1 MLNTSTNSPAKDALE
16 RLNNWL
22 NVLER
27 RIYTLLDMN
36 DPELMTPAQRE
47 QAASR
52 YLMIFHHLLQLHQE
66 YAVSS
71 EEEDKKA
78 FLDAFMGIDRR
89 KLTNVGDT
97 LIQDGQ

>member
-16 RLNNWL
+16 RLNNLL

-52 YLMIFHHLLQLHQE
+52 HLMIMYHFLQLLQK
-66 YAVSS
+66 YADAELS
-71 EEEDKKA
+71 EDEDDPA
-78 FLDAFMGIDRR
+78 IIMALIRGDRID
-89 KLTNVGDT
+89 
-97 LIQDGQ
+97 

>member
-1 MLNTSTNSPAKDALE
+1 MLNSPTNSHTKDALE
-16 RLNNWL
+16 RLYNWVD
-22 NVLER
+22 VLER
-27 RIYTLLDMN
+27 RFYALLDMN

-47 QAASR
+47 QAVSR
-52 YLMIFHHLLQLHQE
+52 HLMIFHHLLQLHQE
-66 YAVSS
+66 YAVSC

-78 FLDAFMGIDRR
+78 FIDALIGGTG

>member
-52 YLMIFHHLLQLHQE
+52 YLMILCHFLQLRQKYE
-66 YAVSS
+66 VLS
-71 EEEDKKA
+71 E
-78 FLDAFMGIDRR
+78 DADSPARLAALLRDNEID
-89 KLTNVGDT
+89 
-97 LIQDGQ
+97 